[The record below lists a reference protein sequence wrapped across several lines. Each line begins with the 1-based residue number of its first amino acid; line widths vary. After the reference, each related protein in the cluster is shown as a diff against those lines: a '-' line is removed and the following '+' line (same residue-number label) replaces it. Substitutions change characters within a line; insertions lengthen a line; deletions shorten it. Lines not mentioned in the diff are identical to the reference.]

1 MPVLIADPNSHM
13 VRTVGLTSI
22 CPGFALLLAWSVDRS
37 PRSALGKGAAKFLAT
52 IGFYSYSIYLWHAL
66 LALIF
71 LKLPASVFGFW
82 LYIALSIALGMLMAK
97 AVELPALA
105 LRERLFPA
113 SSQRPV
119 AIQVEAESAVIL
131 GLGV

>member
-1 MPVLIADPNSHM
+1 
-13 VRTVGLTSI
+13 
-22 CPGFALLLAWSVDRS
+22 
-37 PRSALGKGAAKFLAT
+37 
-52 IGFYSYSIYLWHAL
+52 
-66 LALIF
+66 